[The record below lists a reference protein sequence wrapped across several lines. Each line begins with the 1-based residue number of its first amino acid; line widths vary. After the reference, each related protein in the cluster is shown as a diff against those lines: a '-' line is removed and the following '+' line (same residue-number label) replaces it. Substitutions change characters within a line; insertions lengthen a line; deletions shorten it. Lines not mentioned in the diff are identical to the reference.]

1 MVIDVAGAKKAN
13 KTNVQIY
20 QSNGTA
26 AQKFKIIRSK
36 GIASFKG
43 INRIKSSIN
52 QDKVVDVSGGS
63 KIRGANVQIW
73 SANGTEAQNYKFNK
87 LSDGSY
93 KITNTNSNKVLDVM
107 SGSRIIGANVWQW
120 NDNGSNAQKW
130 ILIKEG
136 KYTVLR
142 SKCSGHV
149 LDLSGAITISG
160 NNIHMWSWNNTAAQK
175 WIISK

>member
-1 MVIDVAGAKKAN
+1 
-13 KTNVQIY
+13 
-20 QSNGTA
+20 
-26 AQKFKIIRSK
+26 
-36 GIASFKG
+36 
-43 INRIKSSIN
+43 
-52 QDKVVDVSGGS
+52 
-63 KIRGANVQIW
+63 
-73 SANGTEAQNYKFNK
+73 
-87 LSDGSY
+87 
-93 KITNTNSNKVLDVM
+93 M